1 MPGLARHDNDDVNAI
16 IFAVSNKAPD
26 INRGRLRENPQSGVS
41 TPSFSG
47 FGRYYSGT
55 FPCFLNSVGMD
66 LLASRLLKAAMM
78 RARVSVGATTSSIE
92 PVLAAM

>member
-1 MPGLARHDNDDVNAI
+1 MPGLARHDDSNVNATI
-16 IFAVSNKAPD
+16 LPVSNKAPD
-26 INRGRLRENPQSGVS
+26 INRGRLRENPQAGEAS
-41 TPSFSG
+41 PDFSG
-47 FGRYYSGT
+47 FGYYKGT

-66 LLASRLLKAAMM
+66 LLASRLLKAAIM

>member
-1 MPGLARHDNDDVNAI
+1 MPGLARHDDSNVNATI
-16 IFAVSNKAPD
+16 LPVSNKAPD
-26 INRGRLRENPQSGVS
+26 INRGRLRENPQAGGS
-41 TPSFSG
+41 TPGFSG

-55 FPCFLNSVGMD
+55 FPCFLNSVGID

>member
-1 MPGLARHDNDDVNAI
+1 MPGLARHDNDNVNAI

-26 INRGRLRENPQSGVS
+26 INRGRLRENPQAGGSS
-41 TPSFSG
+41 PDFSG
-47 FGRYYSGT
+47 FGNYRGT
-55 FPCFLNSVGMD
+55 LPCFLNSVGMD
-66 LLASRLLKAAMM
+66 LLASRLLKAAIM